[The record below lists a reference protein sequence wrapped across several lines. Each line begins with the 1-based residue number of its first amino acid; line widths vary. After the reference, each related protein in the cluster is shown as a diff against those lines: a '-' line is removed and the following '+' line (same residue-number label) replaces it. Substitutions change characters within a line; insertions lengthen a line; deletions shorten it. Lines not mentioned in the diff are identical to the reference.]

1 MWKKVKL
8 LKRLPDYKEIVNNK
22 VRKEWESFIH
32 RTLLY
37 DKETIINMCD
47 KIHFYH
53 CVVIFFLDNNQI
65 PEKVYTFLLDKDKI
79 IFNMWLLYLK
89 QEHLG
94 LLTWAELAELLKFW
108 MKL

>member
-8 LKRLPDYKEIVNNK
+8 LKRLTDYKEIVNNK
-22 VRKEWESFIH
+22 VRQEWESFIH

-37 DKETIINMCD
+37 DKGTIINMCD

-65 PEKVYTFLLDKDKI
+65 PEKVFTFLLDKDKI

>member
-8 LKRLPDYKEIVNNK
+8 LKRLPDYKEIVNN
-22 VRKEWESFIH
+22 
-32 RTLLY
+32 
-37 DKETIINMCD
+37 

-65 PEKVYTFLLDKDKI
+65 PEKVFTFLLDKDKI
-79 IFNMWLLYLK
+79 ILNMWLLYLK

-94 LLTWAELAELLKFW
+94 FLTWAELGELIEFW